1 MQGSN
6 RFWEV
11 CVFGVIFL
19 LYFLYFMVGVVE
31 GGDIFQNYVLLTG
44 AVWIV
49 NVVVVIVLD
58 DIAEYH
64 IMLLTVDG
72 QEAEDGF
79 LLIGV
84 IGGRG
89 WGSTGFSSF

>member
-1 MQGSN
+1 M
-6 RFWEV
+6 
-11 CVFGVIFL
+11 FGVIFVL
-19 LYFLYFMVGVVE
+19 CFLYFMVDVVD
-31 GGDIFQNYVLLTG
+31 GGDIFYNYVLLTS

-49 NVVVVIVLD
+49 NVVVVNVLD
-58 DIAEYH
+58 DIAVDH

-72 QEAEDGF
+72 QEVEDGF